1 MTTKQTETME
11 TEPEMDFEPVIVAI
25 KVLVPLIRKW
35 AARKE
40 SQQLKGQAG
49 DLPPDPDREAVEKN
63 PGNGWRVTRL
73 IAKASSV
80 EEAEA
85 LYRDFMSQPHKTD
98 EVEVFA
104 AYYVM
109 RALLEGDNEDLW
121 WECVR
126 EEEQRGYDSDAVLG
140 AVSRLEK
147 EFRNDE

>member
-1 MTTKQTETME
+1 ME
-11 TEPEMDFEPVIVAI
+11 VEALILAMKLAI
-25 KVLVPLIRKW
+25 DAIRKW
-35 AARKE
+35 APRKQN
-40 SQQLKGQAG
+40 QQLKEQAG

-80 EEAEA
+80 KDAEA

-109 RALLEGDNEDLW
+109 RALLEGDYKELW

-140 AVSRLEK
+140 AVFKLEK
-147 EFRNDE
+147 KFRNNE

>member
-1 MTTKQTETME
+1 ME
-11 TEPEMDFEPVIVAI
+11 IESLMLAMKLAIDAI
-25 KVLVPLIRKW
+25 KMW

-40 SQQLKGQAG
+40 SQQLKGQEG

-85 LYRDFMSQPHKTD
+85 LYRDFMSQPHKTE

-109 RALLEGDNEDLW
+109 RALLEGDNKDLW

-147 EFRNDE
+147 KFRNDE